1 VLESSQ
7 FLIDLTAHSAATD
20 LKFVLA
26 GILHG
31 LAEANSTDVVF
42 VPIDNNAELDKLFEL
57 MAEESIQQGLAI
69 QKSSALSALSTAEL
83 LNVSTKNIVLVV
95 TKHASRLTNLEE
107 SLSNLK
113 QSGAR
118 VLGLLLVDSRI

>member
-1 VLESSQ
+1 
-7 FLIDLTAHSAATD
+7 
-20 LKFVLA
+20 
-26 GILHG
+26 
-31 LAEANSTDVVF
+31 
-42 VPIDNNAELDKLFEL
+42 
-57 MAEESIQQGLAI
+57 MAEKSVQQGLAI

-95 TKHASRLTNLEE
+95 TKNASQLTNLEE
-107 SLSNLK
+107 SLTNLK

>member
-1 VLESSQ
+1 
-7 FLIDLTAHSAATD
+7 